1 MFSENDYVIYY
12 RDICLIKKIE
22 DNYYCLSPILDSSLV
37 IKIPLNKNN
46 VLKKILSK
54 KEALSLIE
62 KIPSINIISDTKN
75 MELSYKMLLKTEN
88 REDLIRIIKTTYLRN
103 EKRVNTHKKTSD
115 RDLEYFYLAEKYLY
129 SELSIVLGLSYDD
142 TKKFVID
149 EVSKLLK

>member
-22 DNYYCLSPILDSSLV
+22 DNYYYLSPILDSSLI

-103 EKRVNTHKKTSD
+103 QKRVNTHKKTSD

-149 EVSKLLK
+149 EVSKLMK

>member
-22 DNYYCLSPILDSSLV
+22 DNYYYLSPILDSSLV
-37 IKIPLNKNN
+37 IKIPLNKKD

-75 MELSYKMLLKTEN
+75 MELSYKMLLRTGN

-149 EVSKLLK
+149 EVSKLMK

>member
-1 MFSENDYVIYY
+1 M
-12 RDICLIKKIE
+12 
-22 DNYYCLSPILDSSLV
+22 
-37 IKIPLNKNN
+37 
-46 VLKKILSK
+46 
-54 KEALSLIE
+54 IE
-62 KIPSINIISDTKN
+62 KITSINIISDTKN

-149 EVSKLLK
+149 KVSKLLK